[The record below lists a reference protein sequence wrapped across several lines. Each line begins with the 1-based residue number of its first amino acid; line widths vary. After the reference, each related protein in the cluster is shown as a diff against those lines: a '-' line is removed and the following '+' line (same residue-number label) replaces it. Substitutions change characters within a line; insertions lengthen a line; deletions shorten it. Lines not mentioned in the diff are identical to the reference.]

1 MLGHYLNLVL
11 AETTIRYVVSMTFQ
25 LAPPPTLHYF
35 LTFDCWRVLRT
46 DYERSNGVKGLIV
59 SPSGGEGGYC
69 IDGSDYIPYGT
80 FMS

>member
-11 AETTIRYVVSMTFQ
+11 AETTIRYVRRINDISII
-25 LAPPPTLHYF
+25 
-35 LTFDCWRVLRT
+35 
-46 DYERSNGVKGLIV
+46 VKGLIV